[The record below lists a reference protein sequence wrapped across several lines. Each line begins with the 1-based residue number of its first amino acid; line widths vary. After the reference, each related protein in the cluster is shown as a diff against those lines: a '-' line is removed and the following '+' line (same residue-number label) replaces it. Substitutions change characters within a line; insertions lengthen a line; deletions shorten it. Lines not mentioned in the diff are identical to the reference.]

1 MLSIEKAEL
10 PEFQELLEEAK
21 NRISEYYPTWTNF
34 NPADSGMAILELFAY
49 MTEMQQFHAE
59 QIGASHKIAFLHL
72 LGLIPTGLQAARVY
86 AEARGAGGPF
96 YIPQG
101 MKAATG
107 GMIWESEWSVPIE
120 PALQIEKTEFP
131 LYPFGEFPA
140 ENSVYELCLSKNLE
154 KGHSYTIYF
163 DVAEP
168 YPVKRNPME
177 GKEFLPL
184 VHFALEYFDGR
195 VYQTCRLLKDETFGL
210 LQSGFVQFRLGSSMK
225 KKDGKYVLRLCAR
238 GEYDTAPLLHQISF
252 HMLPLVQKDTRVEC
266 RKYRLSLWKEDS
278 YCLLVDAWNTVHG
291 DSMAYRME
299 GEGLRRL
306 RRFTTDV
313 SNGMRYFIFAAE
325 EFGIAEQAPLVCLR
339 SVQEGYSPD
348 LFSYEADGSPNQSFF
363 LPDRNIL
370 GAEFALWIEEEKD
383 YYVSWKRVIDFAAA
397 GEGER
402 CYVLEEERGLL
413 RFGDG
418 RRGRAPI
425 GRIEI
430 TGYALCAGQSGNM
443 QKKQIL
449 SYVHEMGHG
458 YLYNPLPG
466 RGGKNPESLEDC
478 IHRYLEEKREVKRAV
493 TAEDYEELI
502 RQTPGLR
509 IKRLKVFQGAG
520 GDNCF
525 EVAVQPYTNGN
536 RILRKDYYQR
546 NILAFMEKKK
556 LLGTGL
562 IIRKT
567 EYIGITLQLEVMIK
581 SRFPEAEGII
591 RKAIQEYFDTR
602 MGFGERIVYSR
613 LYAYIDSLAETA
625 GIRELSIYT
634 SGHGIMK
641 EENGDIRFPPN
652 RIAYLENLEIRY
664 LRKN

>member
-1 MLSIEKAEL
+1 MLSIEKEEL
-10 PEFQELLEEAK
+10 PKFQELLEEAK
-21 NRISEYYPTWTNF
+21 DKISKYYPTWTNF

-72 LGLIPTGLQAARVY
+72 LGFSPTGIQAARVY
-86 AEARGAGGPF
+86 AEAREAGNPF
-96 YIPQG
+96 YIQQG
-101 MKAATG
+101 MKAEAG
-107 GMIWESEWSVPIE
+107 GMIWESEFSVHLE
-120 PALQIEKTEFP
+120 PALKIEETEFP
-131 LYPFGEFPA
+131 LFPFGEFPA
-140 ENSVYELCLSKNLE
+140 EDSVYELCLSKDLE
-154 KGHSYTIYF
+154 KGHNYTIYF

-168 YPVKRNPME
+168 YPVKRNPIE
-177 GKEFLPL
+177 RKGFLPL
-184 VHFALEYFDGR
+184 VRFSMEYFDGR
-195 VYQTCRLLKDETFGL
+195 AYQSCQVLKDETFGL
-210 LQSGFVQFRLGSSMK
+210 LQSGFIQFRLESSMQK
-225 KKDGKYVLRLCAR
+225 KNGKYVLRLCAR
-238 GEYDTAPLLHQISF
+238 GEYDTAPLLNQISF
-252 HMLPLVQKDTRVEC
+252 HMLPLIQKDTRVEC
-266 RKYRLSLWKEDS
+266 RKYRLLPWREHY
-278 YCLLVDAWNTVHG
+278 YCLLVDVWNAVYG
-291 DSMAYRME
+291 DCLAYRIE
-299 GEGLRRL
+299 GEGVRRL
-306 RRFTTDV
+306 YRFTTDV
-313 SNGMRYFIFAAE
+313 SGGMRYFIFAAE
-325 EFGIAEQAPLVCLR
+325 EFGALQDPPRIYLR
-339 SVQEGYSPD
+339 SVQAGYSPD
-348 LFSYEADGSPNQSFF
+348 LFSYEADGSPDQSFF

-370 GAEFALWIEEEKD
+370 GEEFALWIEEEKD
-383 YYVSWKRVIDFAAA
+383 YYVPWKRVVDFAAA

-418 RRGRAPI
+418 RRGRAPL

-430 TGYALCAGQSGNM
+430 TGYALCAGQSGNI
-443 QKKQIL
+443 QKKQVL
-449 SYVHEMGHG
+449 NYVHEMGHG

-466 RGGKNPESLEDC
+466 SGGKDPESLEDC
-478 IHRYLEEKREVKRAV
+478 IHRYLEERQEIKRAV
-493 TAEDYEELI
+493 TAEDYEALI

-509 IKRLKVFQGAG
+509 IKRLKVFQGVG

-536 RILRKDYYQR
+536 RILKRDYYQR

-567 EYIGITLQLEVMIK
+567 EYIGITLQLEVMVK
-581 SRFPEAEGII
+581 SRFPEAEAIV

-625 GIRELSIYT
+625 GIRELSVYT
-634 SGHGIMK
+634 SGHGIIK

-652 RIAYLENLEIRY
+652 RIAYLEDLEIRY
-664 LRKN
+664 LHRD